1 PPQMAE
7 HLPYL
12 LKVGDT
18 LDIRFYRTPEMNVE
32 VPIRSDG
39 KISLEL
45 LGDVQAAGIA
55 PAELS
60 RILTEEY
67 SRELSEPR
75 VTVIVR
81 GFGGQIFVA
90 GEVKTPSAVAF
101 NNGMTALQAITGAGG
116 FLNTA
121 ERDSVVLIRR
131 ENDRYAGHRLRL
143 GQVLSG
149 DDLSADVLLQ
159 PSDIIHVPRSRIGNM
174 NLFVEQYIRNN
185 LPIQPGLGF
194 GAF

>member
-1 PPQMAE
+1 M
-7 HLPYL
+7 
-12 LKVGDT
+12 KVGDS
-18 LDIRFYRTPEMNVE
+18 LDIRFYKTPELNVE
-32 VPIRSDG
+32 VPVRSDG

-45 LGDVQAAGIA
+45 LGDVQAAGLE

-60 RILTEEY
+60 RILTERY
-67 SRELSEPR
+67 SRELEKPK

-81 GFGGQIFVA
+81 GFGGQIFVG

-101 NNGMTALQAITGAGG
+101 AHGMTALQAIDGAGG

-121 ERDSVVLIRR
+121 RRDNVVLIRH
-131 ENDRYAGHRLRL
+131 ETTGWAGYRL
-143 GQVLSG
+143 VLKQAQTGEDFSV
-149 DDLSADVLLQ
+149 DVPLQ
-159 PSDIIHVPRSRIGNM
+159 PSDIIHVPRSRIANM